1 MNEVDP
7 FTDPDKADWNAYRR
21 SGFPLNASERAIAR
35 STAVLNGS
43 KVRRCEN
50 ANCELAERE
59 TTAAA
64 MIEGF
69 IMRFICRPRKPI
81 GRSLS
86 TALYQRRAIKAERLI
101 NLASRVRILMSK
113 TCAWGSRPAINYGFK
128 YGAPEALKRDE
139 KLQNK
144 FKGEEV
150 MWTTRGYRRDEI
162 WALRPISS
170 PTLCAIRHGAT
181 TTER

>member
-7 FTDPDKADWNAYRR
+7 FMDEVDWNAYRR
-21 SGFPLNASERAIAR
+21 SGFPLNASEQAVAR
-35 STAVLNGS
+35 STAALNDS
-43 KVRRCEN
+43 KVRRCED

-59 TTAAA
+59 REKRRAAA

-101 NLASRVRILMSK
+101 NLASRVRILMGK
-113 TCAWGSRPAINYGFK
+113 TCA
-128 YGAPEALKRDE
+128 
-139 KLQNK
+139 
-144 FKGEEV
+144 
-150 MWTTRGYRRDEI
+150 
-162 WALRPISS
+162 
-170 PTLCAIRHGAT
+170 
-181 TTER
+181 